1 MLRYLAI
8 FLCGVEVFA
17 ADFLRPLLRCLE
29 PPNVFFFT
37 DITLQIHRGHL
48 STKTIVLCSIGQFKR
63 GIKKVSEIS
72 DSHTAI
78 M

>member
-1 MLRYLAI
+1 MKLFAMVCWWNNLAQD
-8 FLCGVEVFA
+8 LKSVG
-17 ADFLRPLLRCLE
+17 
-29 PPNVFFFT
+29 
-37 DITLQIHRGHL
+37 
-48 STKTIVLCSIGQFKR
+48 SIGQFKR